1 MRICVGIYAL
11 LSLLL
16 HISNHDIY
24 ALLSLLVHI
33 SNQNTIGI
41 QCIKYIHHPTVR
53 DFATV
58 VADDTILPMKLYVV
72 SDQAMSICTY
82 HLI

>member
-1 MRICVGIYAL
+1 MIFALICL
-11 LSLLL
+11 
-16 HISNHDIY
+16 N
-24 ALLSLLVHI
+24 VHI

-72 SDQAMSICTY
+72 SGIQGSVYLYTSN
-82 HLI
+82 LI